1 MARLVRSR
9 LRAVVPLSDYPVAAG
24 RKETQVG
31 VLARA
36 LSTAERCGAI
46 VPDTYVV
53 LADVFR
59 QVVLSGL
66 PPGHDPASLV
76 RTISRPAG
84 VERASRARDKLLT
97 VSLEADME
105 KELDEAYRALT
116 ENAPW
121 GIAVRASAI
130 LPDSGFARTAGL
142 ASTELAVSSR
152 KDFGD
157 AIRRVWSLSASERT
171 LTYLRAKK
179 LRDLAMAV
187 VVQPVVPAGNHLVLV
202 TDGRSLLGAGVGR
215 DETVADGPV
224 RVLTSCPGLGS
235 AQRDP
240 ASAEVIHFDVR
251 GAVLFHRPAAPA
263 PRLVVARGKLSW
275 VPPDGEPQAISGVR
289 LAEMTEVAR
298 RLAPMGPS
306 LVRCAAPR
314 DGEAAIVDV
323 EPLHH
328 LGLPASGTAGTLWG
342 RASVENGAA
351 EPLSRLS
358 RDLTAAPLFERAR
371 RAMGDGAP
379 RSSRLAGLVTPVHGR
394 LMMNLSA
401 LVESA
406 PESAIERIETAGAQW
421 APELA
426 REPPPRSILPLVG
439 LRLAQMVTEIG
450 ALSDE
455 IARFEREAEQQ
466 RRWLA
471 EMDLA
476 ILPDDAL
483 TTTLAEV
490 QDFLVRAWR
499 LDARASAAVV
509 SGHGLLSSVLG
520 AADPRHAGFLAHAVT
535 AGSDVITGRAARALC
550 HVAAIGRL
558 DPEGAR
564 ALSNG
569 TREVPEGPLGRALHR
584 FLQAYGD
591 RGLLESEL
599 LVPRFGEDPAP
610 VFAMLRVGLTAEPI
624 DPDIVLSRVR
634 VRSER
639 TLSMLEPKL
648 SFFEW
653 RLCRDLASRYRELL
667 RLRERCRAR
676 IAHGLSMMRFVAR
689 DVDRRIR
696 RIDPSL
702 EEDAAL
708 FLTLDELAFAV
719 KQYSADLTPIVR
731 SRKLDLETE
740 KSGPSPPSCFRGA
753 PEPTFAVG
761 ADSIVHGIACGG
773 GTGEGKARRIGP
785 RLEGIEHFSTG
796 DVLVV
801 QSLDLGHS
809 PLFFHAR
816 AVVSELG
823 TPNSSAALV
832 ARDSGV
838 PVVTGVTG
846 LASILRD
853 GDRVAVDGDAGTVER
868 IAP

>member
-1 MARLVRSR
+1 MPRLGRSR
-9 LRAVVPLSDYPVAAG
+9 LKAVVPLSDYPVAAG

-46 VPDTYVV
+46 VPETYVV

-59 QVVLSGL
+59 QAVLSGL
-66 PPGHDPASLV
+66 PPGHDPGSLV
-76 RTISRPAG
+76 RTIGRPAG

-97 VSLEADME
+97 LPFEADLE
-105 KELDEAYRALT
+105 KELDEAYRALS
-116 ENAPW
+116 EGAPW
-121 GIAVRASAI
+121 GLAVRASAI
-130 LPDSGFARTAGL
+130 LPDSGFARIAGL
-142 ASTELAVSSR
+142 TSTELAISSR
-152 KDFGD
+152 QDFGD
-157 AIRRVWSLSASERT
+157 AIRRAWSLAASERT
-171 LTYLRAKK
+171 LSYLRAKK
-179 LRDLAMAV
+179 MRDLAIAV
-187 VVQPVVPAGNHLVLV
+187 VVQPVVPAGSHLVLV
-202 TDGRSLLGAGVGR
+202 TDGRSILGASSVR
-215 DETVADGPV
+215 DEFAADGPV
-224 RVLTSCPGLGS
+224 RILTSSPGLGS

-240 ASAEVIHFDVR
+240 ASAEVIHLDAR
-251 GAVLFHRPAAPA
+251 GAVLFRRPAAPA
-263 PRLVVARGKLSW
+263 PRLVVLRGKLSW
-275 VPPDGEPQAISGVR
+275 CPPDGGPQAVSGVR

-298 RLAPMGPS
+298 RLAPIGPS

-314 DGEAAIVDV
+314 DGEASIVDV

-328 LGLPASGTAGTLWG
+328 VGLPASGTAGTLWG

-358 RDLTAAPLFERAR
+358 RDLSAAPLLERAK

-379 RSSRLAGLVTPVHGR
+379 RSSRLAGLVSPVHGR

-401 LVESA
+401 IVERA

-421 APELA
+421 APDLA

-439 LRLAQMVTEIG
+439 LRLAQIVTEIG

-455 IARFEREAEQQ
+455 IGRFEREAEQQ

-490 QDFLVRAWR
+490 QDFLVRAWH
-499 LDARASAAVV
+499 LDARASAAAV

-520 AADPRHAGFLAHAVT
+520 AADPRRAGFLAHAVT
-535 AGSDVITGRAARALC
+535 GGSDVVTGRAARALC

-569 TREVPEGPLGRALHR
+569 ATEMPDGPLGRALER

-599 LVPRFGEDPAP
+599 LVPRFGEDPTP
-610 VFAMLRVGLTAEPI
+610 VHAMLRVGLAADAI
-624 DPDIVLSRVR
+624 DPDVVLSRVR
-634 VRSER
+634 ARAER
-639 TLSMLEPKL
+639 ILSLLEPNL

-667 RLRERCRAR
+667 RLRERCRVR

-696 RIDPSL
+696 RIDPAL
-702 EEDAAL
+702 GKDAAL
-708 FLTLDELAFAV
+708 FLTLDELSFAV
-719 KQYSADLTPIVR
+719 KQYSADLKPIVR
-731 SRKLDLETE
+731 SRRLDLETE
-740 KSGPSPPSCFRGA
+740 KHGPSPPPCFRGS
-753 PEPTFAVG
+753 PEPTFAG
-761 ADSIVHGIACGG
+761 ADSVIRGIACGG
-773 GTGEGKARRIGP
+773 GTGEGRARRVGP
-785 RLEGIEHFSTG
+785 RLEGLDGFSAG

-801 QSLDLGHS
+801 QSLDLGHA
-809 PLFFHAR
+809 PLFFHTR

-823 TPNSSAALV
+823 TPSSSAALV
-832 ARDSGV
+832 ARDCGV
-838 PVVTGVTG
+838 PVVTGITG
-846 LASILRD
+846 LAGILRD
-853 GDRVAVDGDAGTVER
+853 GDRVAVDGDEGTVER